1 VAYVAVQDLE
11 FTAKDV
17 EGLIAT
23 VVDVDRR
30 LIARI
35 GIRVSLAYHE
45 GWHGATPGRLS
56 TCSERRALMAAWRAA
71 ALPGSGSASR
81 PHGGLLQRGDWTPCP
96 RAFVG
101 RRLASMNAG
110 AGPWATVAV

>member
-35 GIRVSLAYHE
+35 GFRVSLANH
-45 GWHGATPGRLS
+45 
-56 TCSERRALMAAWRAA
+56 
-71 ALPGSGSASR
+71 
-81 PHGGLLQRGDWTPCP
+81 
-96 RAFVG
+96 
-101 RRLASMNAG
+101 
-110 AGPWATVAV
+110 